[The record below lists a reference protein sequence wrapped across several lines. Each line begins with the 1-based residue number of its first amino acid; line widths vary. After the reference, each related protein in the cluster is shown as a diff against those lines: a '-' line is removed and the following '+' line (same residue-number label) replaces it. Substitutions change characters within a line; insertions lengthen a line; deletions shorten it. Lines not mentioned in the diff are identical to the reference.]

1 MGTIGTPSFSGF
13 PSADAFAIL
22 GLSSTEVIN
31 AILSSPGLDPRV
43 VAGLTAL
50 RDASPA
56 NPTTLA
62 YFEAT
67 TDQTATVFGTSVHKP
82 AAQGSAASAFAA
94 LAQSY
99 LQQVTA
105 GAGSLNFSAD
115 VVQTPLAL
123 SFPAIT
129 DASSGQVRNGELTVN
144 VIVRDATI
152 AGPIGTTTHL
162 VASPNPVAPGHDVT
176 LVATVA
182 GNGVVHPVP
191 PGPIAGNNRM
201 RLIR

>member
-1 MGTIGTPSFSGF
+1 MRP
-13 PSADAFAIL
+13 
-22 GLSSTEVIN
+22 
-31 AILSSPGLDPRV
+31 
-43 VAGLTAL
+43 L
-50 RDASPA
+50 R
-56 NPTTLA
+56 
-62 YFEAT
+62 
-67 TDQTATVFGTSVHKP
+67 K
-82 AAQGSAASAFAA
+82 
-94 LAQSY
+94 SY
-99 LQQVTA
+99 LQQVTL
-105 GAGSLNFSAD
+105 GAGSLSFSAD

-152 AGPIGTTTHL
+152 AGPIGTATHL

-191 PGPIAGNNRM
+191 PGPTGVRSRRM
-201 RLIR
+201 CLIR